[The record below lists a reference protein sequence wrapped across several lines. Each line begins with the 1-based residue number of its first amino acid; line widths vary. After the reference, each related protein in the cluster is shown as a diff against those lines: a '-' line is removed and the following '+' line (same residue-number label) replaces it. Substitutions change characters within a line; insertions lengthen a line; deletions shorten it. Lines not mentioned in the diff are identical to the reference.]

1 MLDQEVFRKKRVRLE
16 KLEAAGFVHVGGQYR
31 YREQILDGDFEVRVQ
46 IDAKG
51 QVSSQI
57 MDLDLEE
64 EYRAVQ
70 VPTATGSFVG
80 QVREAYLAVLENLA
94 ATCFEA
100 LPFAKDRLTV

>member
-1 MLDQEVFRKKRVRLE
+1 MW
-16 KLEAAGFVHVGGQYR
+16 
-31 YREQILDGDFEVRVQ
+31 VQ
-46 IDAKG
+46 IDEKG
-51 QVSSQI
+51 QVSSQV

-100 LPFAKDRLTV
+100 CLLPKTRPTA